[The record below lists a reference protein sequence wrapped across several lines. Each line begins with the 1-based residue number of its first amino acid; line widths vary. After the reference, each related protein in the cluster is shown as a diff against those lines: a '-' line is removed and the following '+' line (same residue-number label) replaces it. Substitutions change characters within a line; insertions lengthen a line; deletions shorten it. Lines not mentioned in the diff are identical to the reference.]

1 MPKENSQ
8 KIYFIVGPTAS
19 GKTAL
24 SIELAK
30 KLGSCEVIS
39 CDSRQIFR
47 DFDLATGK
55 VTKEEMDGVPHHML
69 DIVDPG
75 QEFSVVD
82 FTNMALEKIEDI
94 FSRDK
99 TPIVCGGTG
108 FYVDN
113 LIYDYKL
120 PSVAKNDILRKELE
134 PKTTKELYLILKDLD
149 RKYAKEMINKQEQ
162 NNKVRLIRA
171 IEIATT
177 LGCVPKL
184 KKIDRFSNVEFIFTN
199 IPREELRAKIH
210 ARILARLEQGMLEE
224 IKSVQQK
231 YNLSYDYLEKLGLE
245 FKWAAKYF
253 RKQITEEQF
262 VENLFIETCQYARRQ
277 DTWFRR
283 YKNYK

>member
-30 KLGSCEVIS
+30 KLGNCEIIS

-55 VTKEEMDGVPHHML
+55 VTKEEMGPIPHHML

-82 FTNMALEKIEDI
+82 FTNMALEQIEDI
-94 FSRDK
+94 FSRGK
-99 TPIVCGGTG
+99 TPIICGGTG

-120 PSVAKNDILRKELE
+120 PSVPKNEDLRKELE
-134 PKTTKELYLILKDLD
+134 PKTTKELYLILKDLERQD
-149 RKYAKEMINKQEQ
+149 SSFIPVQMQLAKS
-162 NNKVRLIRA
+162 A
-171 IEIATT
+171 IKTGQMEKA
-177 LGCVPKL
+177 
-184 KKIDRFSNVEFIFTN
+184 
-199 IPREELRAKIH
+199 A
-210 ARILARLEQGMLEE
+210 ARLEKLIVKYPKNERVICMLAEVYAVMKNPKAEE
-224 IKSVQQK
+224 
-231 YNLSYDYLEKLGLE
+231 L
-245 FKWAAKYF
+245 AK
-253 RKQITEEQF
+253 RCK
-262 VENLFIETCQYARRQ
+262 
-277 DTWFRR
+277 
-283 YKNYK
+283 